1 MEILYTILFMLG
13 WMILGYLC
21 GSIPNGVLIGR
32 MHGINIRDYGS
43 HNTGG
48 TNVGRTLGKK
58 AGIMTMILD
67 GLKCF
72 LPMLFALLFLVYS
85 PIKTYLIE
93 YKYLNELT
101 VSLVAF
107 FVFIG
112 HTFPLF
118 NHFQGGKCVA
128 SFGGYIFWYWEAYS
142 SERRPSMNTEDVRL
156 SSRDLR
162 IRGSGYLIRGNGR
175 H

>member
-67 GLKCF
+67 GLK
-72 LPMLFALLFLVYS
+72 V
-85 PIKTYLIE
+85 
-93 YKYLNELT
+93 
-101 VSLVAF
+101 
-107 FVFIG
+107 
-112 HTFPLF
+112 
-118 NHFQGGKCVA
+118 
-128 SFGGYIFWYWEAYS
+128 
-142 SERRPSMNTEDVRL
+142 
-156 SSRDLR
+156 
-162 IRGSGYLIRGNGR
+162 
-175 H
+175 